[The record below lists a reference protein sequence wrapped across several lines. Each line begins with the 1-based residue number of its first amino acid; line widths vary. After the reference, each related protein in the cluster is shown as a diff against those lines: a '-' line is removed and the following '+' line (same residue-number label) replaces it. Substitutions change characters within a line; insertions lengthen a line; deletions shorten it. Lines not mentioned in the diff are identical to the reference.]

1 MSDEVLS
8 PDLALSALNSMA
20 QGVQLKIDDR
30 LYAMADDCDIIQ
42 VASSD
47 HGEIYHLRVDVTFGQ
62 WVRYI
67 DSLKDDQKLYLAFQ
81 IGMKA

>member
-1 MSDEVLS
+1 MSDEVVS
-8 PDLALSALNSMA
+8 PELALSALNSMS

-30 LYAMADDCDIIQ
+30 LYAMTDDCDIVQ

-47 HGEIYHLRVDVTFGQ
+47 HGEIYHFRVDVTFGQ

-67 DSLKDDQKLYLAFQ
+67 DNLKDDQKLSLTFQ